1 MQKTPLQ
8 FKISSALKNIIG
20 SDLISDDFI
29 AVFEL
34 VKNSYDAHATKV
46 EITFENIYSK
56 NAKII
61 IKDNGKGMNYDDL
74 TNKWLFVAY
83 SAKKEGTEEDSYDYR
98 DKIKVKRA
106 YAGAKGIGRFSCDR
120 LGGELY
126 LETIKDEKESK
137 VETLLT
143 EWDKFEGNLKEEF
156 VNISVIHETIPNSNY
171 DIDRGTVLEIS
182 NLKSDWDREK
192 ILELKDSLA
201 RLINPNSINE
211 EDNFE
216 IELIVKEEIFN
227 DEEQKK
233 KNLLQVN
240 HEKSPLDIGQV
251 EYFKIVN
258 VPKIKNLVFET
269 LEIKTTKIVSKVL
282 DNDKKQIETSL
293 IEGGKLVYKIIEENK
308 YDNLQNVECELYYL
322 NRSAKVNFFKKMG
335 VHSVEYGHIFLY
347 KNGLR
352 IYPYGDRN
360 EDPLRMDNRKS
371 QGHSRYIGT
380 RESMG
385 YIYINEPND
394 ELRETSSRG
403 DGLIK
408 SKAYFELVDWFYD
421 NLKRLEKYIIDITD
435 WGNDL
440 SNEDYINLDSI
451 GQEEAIENLISNLT
465 KSKGI
470 ISFEVAPE
478 IFEII
483 DKKQEKST
491 KNTLTKIKKQLE
503 SDDYDRDAIV
513 QSISKIEKNLDELKK
528 NSEEATDEA
537 LEKGIKNE
545 ELSTEIEKKNEQLSI
560 RDSISS
566 QDIENVTNLHHQV
579 FVVSDTISSIL
590 DEMHNM
596 ISLGEGINEDELK
609 QFIDELTLE
618 NSKVESLSRF
628 GMRAIFEDFNSVK
641 ENSLPDFVSDYV
653 NKISNYFKNSKVNV
667 VFNQLSKDDFET
679 QFRPLDVSIIIDN
692 MINNA
697 KKHSAKVLIITTK
710 NIDKSTLQFTFKD
723 NGIGFHSSINEIK
736 EIFKPGFSTTKSTG
750 LGLFHISNILK
761 AYKWDIEVNE
771 KYKDGAEFIITIK
784 K

>member
-34 VKNSYDAHATKV
+34 VKNAYDAHATKV
-46 EITFENIYSK
+46 EITFDHIYSD

-74 TNKWLFVAY
+74 NNKWLFVAY
-83 SAKKEGTEEDSYDYR
+83 SAKKEGTEEESYDYR

-126 LETIKDEKESK
+126 LETIKDETNSK

-143 EWDKFEGNLKEEF
+143 QWDKFEGDIKEEF
-156 VNISVIHETIPNSNY
+156 VNISVLHETIPKSNY
-171 DIDRGTVLEIS
+171 NIEYGTVLEITK
-182 NLKSDWDREK
+182 LKSIWNREK
-192 ILELKDSLA
+192 ILDLKDSLA
-201 RLINPNSINE
+201 RLINPNNINN

-216 IELIVKEEIFN
+216 IQIIAEEELLRDN
-227 DEEQKK
+227 EQKE
-233 KNLLQVN
+233 KNLIQVE
-240 HEKSPLDIGQV
+240 HDKSPLDIEQV
-251 EYFKIVN
+251 DYFRIVN
-258 VPKIKNLVFET
+258 TPKIKNLVFET
-269 LEIKTTKIVSKVL
+269 LKIKTTKIISKVL
-282 DNDKKQIETSL
+282 DKDNKKIETSL

-308 YDNLQNVECELYYL
+308 YENLHNVECELYYL

-335 VHSVEYGHIFLY
+335 VHSVEYGHIFVY

-385 YIYINEPND
+385 YIFINEPND

-408 SKAYFELVDWFYD
+408 SKSYFELVEWFYD

-435 WGNDL
+435 WGNEL
-440 SNEDYINLDSI
+440 SNDDYIKLDNQS
-451 GQEEAIENLISNLT
+451 QKKAIEDLIVNLT

-478 IFEII
+478 IFEIL
-483 DKKQEKST
+483 DRKQEKST
-491 KNTLTKIKKQLE
+491 KNTLTKIKRQLE
-503 SDDYDRDAIV
+503 SNDYDKDAIV
-513 QSISKIEKNLDELKK
+513 ESISKIEKNLDDLKK
-528 NSEEATDEA
+528 NSEEATEEA

-545 ELSTEIEKKNEQLSI
+545 ELE
-560 RDSISS
+560 
-566 QDIENVTNLHHQV
+566 TNLEVEIKKGAFKGALIGTDKERIVSLQHQV
-579 FVVSDTISSIL
+579 FHSSGRIHRNIKL
-590 DEMHNM
+590 L
-596 ISLGEGINEDELK
+596 IRQIG
-609 QFIDELTLE
+609 LE
-618 NSKVESLSRF
+618 NLDDKSQKHISVISREITKINSIAKF
-628 GMRAIFEDFNSVK
+628 ITKANFNLTASEIQEDIVDFMEDYIKEVYLFDDKIIDTKMDISINTNDLNLEKIFRPLEVTTLIDILISNSEK
-641 ENSLPDFVSDYV
+641 AKASEIHFTFKLLKNKTYLFVSD
-653 NKISNYFKNSKVNV
+653 NGNGIQENYLNSIFDLGFTTTNGSGIGLFQAKEIVKNDLGGDITVEKTSK
-667 VFNQLSKDDFET
+667 EGT
-679 QFRPLDVSIIIDN
+679 
-692 MINNA
+692 
-697 KKHSAKVLIITTK
+697 
-710 NIDKSTLQFTFKD
+710 TFK
-723 NGIGFHSSINEIK
+723 
-736 EIFKPGFSTTKSTG
+736 
-750 LGLFHISNILK
+750 
-761 AYKWDIEVNE
+761 IEL
-771 KYKDGAEFIITIK
+771 D
-784 K
+784 

>member
-46 EITFENIYSK
+46 EITFENIYTK

-61 IKDNGKGMNYDDL
+61 IKDNGKGMNYEDL
-74 TNKWLFVAY
+74 INKWLFVAY
-83 SAKKEGTEEDSYDYR
+83 SAKKDGTEEDSYDYR
-98 DKIKVKRA
+98 DKIKIKRA

-120 LGGELY
+120 LGGQLY
-126 LETIKDEKESK
+126 LETIKDEQDSK

-156 VNISVIHETIPNSNY
+156 VNISVIHETIPKSNFN
-171 DIDRGTVLEIS
+171 IQKGTVLEIS
-182 NLKSDWDREK
+182 NLKSEWNRSKFID
-192 ILELKDSLA
+192 LKDSLA
-201 RLINPNSINE
+201 KLINPNTQIENDEFSIWLNVP
-211 EDNFE
+211 NE
-216 IELIVKEEIFN
+216 IENDKKET
-227 DEEQKK
+227 
-233 KNLLQVN
+233 
-240 HEKSPLDIGQV
+240 
-251 EYFKIVN
+251 EYHKTIN
-258 VPKIKNLVFET
+258 GNIKNLIFET
-269 LEIKTTKIVSKVL
+269 LEIKTTKILSKIL
-282 DNDKKQIETSL
+282 DKDKKIIETSL

-308 YDNLQNVECELYYL
+308 YENLFNVDCELYFL
-322 NRSAKVNFFKKMG
+322 NHSAKLTFKKRMG
-335 VHSVEYGHIFLY
+335 VDSVAYGHIFVY

-352 IYPYGDRN
+352 IYPYGDRY
-360 EDPLRMDNRKS
+360 EDPLKMDNRKS
-371 QGHSRYIGT
+371 QGYNRYLGT
-380 RESMG
+380 RETMG
-385 YIYINEPND
+385 YISINEPND

-408 SKAYFELVDWFYD
+408 SKPYFELVEWFYD

-440 SNEDYINLDSI
+440 SNEDYIKLDTVNR
-451 GQEEAIENLISNLT
+451 QQAVQNLISNLT
-465 KSKGI
+465 KSKDL

-503 SDDYDRDAIV
+503 SDDYNKDAIIE
-513 QSISKIEKNLDELKK
+513 SISKIEKNLDELKK
-528 NSEEATDEA
+528 SSEEAGEEA
-537 LEKGIKNE
+537 LENLIKNE
-545 ELSTEIEKKNEQLSI
+545 VLSNVVEKKNEQLAI
-560 RDSISS
+560 RDAIDS

-579 FVVSDTISSIL
+579 FVISDTISTIL

-596 ISLGEGINEDELK
+596 ISLGEGINTNELK

-618 NSKVESLSRF
+618 NSKIESLSRF
-628 GMRAIFEDFNSVK
+628 GMRAIFEDFNSLK
-641 ENSLPDFVSDYV
+641 ENNLPEFIEDYV
-653 NKISNYFKNSKVNV
+653 GKISNYFKTSKVNV
-667 VFNQLSKDDFET
+667 QFKQSNKNPFLT
-679 QFRPLDVSIIIDN
+679 IFRPLDVSIIIDN

-697 KKHSAKVLIITTK
+697 KKHKAKTLLISTK
-710 NIDKSTLQFTFKD
+710 NIDEKTIQISFQD
-723 NGIGFHSSINEIK
+723 DGIGFHKDINEIE
-736 EIFKPGFSTTKSTG
+736 EIFKQGFSTTKSTG
-750 LGLFHISNILK
+750 LGLFHISNIMK
-761 AYKWDIEVNE
+761 TYNWGIEVNS
-771 KYKDGAEFIITIK
+771 KNKNGAEFLITVK